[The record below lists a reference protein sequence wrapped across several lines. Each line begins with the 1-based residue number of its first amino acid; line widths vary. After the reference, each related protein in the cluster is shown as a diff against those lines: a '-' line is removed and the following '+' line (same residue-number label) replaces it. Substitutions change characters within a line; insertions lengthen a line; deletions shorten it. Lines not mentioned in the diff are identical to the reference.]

1 MTTYPESAGLTLLTG
16 AQDLEG
22 DPIRVRRVDG
32 TIVDWTNSPH
42 IVTLPIGRLRMWDDG
57 TARYDD
63 LGTTT
68 GHPTAGQTNANG
80 SFTFT
85 LWDGTD
91 ESAEYTCSVA
101 LSAPG
106 TGNQPPSGQ
115 NQSLQFDVTAP

>member
-22 DPIRVRRVDG
+22 DPIRVRRIDG
-32 TIVDWTNSPH
+32 VVVDWTNSPH
-42 IVTLPIGRLRMWDDG
+42 IVTLPVGRLRMWDDG

-63 LGTTT
+63 LGTSTS
-68 GHPTAGQTNANG
+68 HPTAGQTTANG

-91 ESAEYTCSVA
+91 ESGEYTCDVA
-101 LSAPG
+101 LTAPG